1 LKRYYKSFDLK
12 KKITIHEI
20 AEALNTNIST
30 VSRALNDHP
39 AISTATKK
47 AVLEMA
53 HKLNYRQNKIAS
65 SLRSG
70 RTNTIGIIIPSAEL
84 HFFGSVVH
92 AIEQVMN
99 KNNYTVLLYQ
109 SNESEEHEIKGIE
122 TFLQLHVDG
131 IIASIALDTKNY
143 DHFNEIKNRGI
154 PLILFDRTT
163 DALNVPSVSI
173 DDYKGGYMATEHLIQ
188 QGYKRIAH
196 ITARHQIRI
205 FRDRLNGYKNAISD
219 YGLNFDEDLIV
230 YGEVSIES
238 GQRCTEQL
246 LNLTDKPDA
255 IFAVEDFTAL
265 GAIQKLKSSGILVPQ
280 QFGVIG
286 FANEAFSAYITP
298 SLSTVDQQ
306 TKKMGETAAELFLE
320 MIGNHNEMTDS
331 HIIILNPVLVERE
344 SSKIL

>member
-1 LKRYYKSFDLK
+1 MKN
-12 KKITIHEI
+12 KITIHDI
-20 AEALNTNIST
+20 ADALNTNIST
-30 VSRALNDHP
+30 VSRALSNHP
-39 AISTATKK
+39 GISTATKK
-47 AVLEMA
+47 AVQDMA
-53 HKLNYRQNKIAS
+53 QKLNYRQNKIAS

-109 SNESEEHEIKGIE
+109 SNESYEHERRGIE

-131 IIASIALDTKNY
+131 IIASIALDTQNY

-173 DDYKGGYMATEHLIQ
+173 DDYKGGYLATEHLILK
-188 QGYKRIAH
+188 GYKRIAH
-196 ITARHQIRI
+196 ITARQQIRI
-205 FRDRLNGYKNAISD
+205 FQDRLNGYKDAISE
-219 YGLNFDEDLIV
+219 YGLEADENLIV
-230 YGEVSIES
+230 YGDVSVES
-238 GQRCTEQL
+238 GQYCTEQL
-246 LNLTDKPDA
+246 LTLTKKPDA

-265 GAIQKLKSSGILVPQ
+265 GAIQKLKSLEIAIPQ
-280 QFGVIG
+280 EFGVIG

-306 TKKMGETAAELFLE
+306 TKKMGETAAALFLE
-320 MIGNHNEMTDS
+320 TIGNDN
-331 HIIILNPVLVERE
+331 IIAENQSVILDPVLIERE
-344 SSKIL
+344 SSKN